1 MADSLRH
8 AIVARNAFVDRHSLE
23 GLRNA
28 DDILPKPKRELLHT
42 WIGERA
48 VRTFVYEWFVSK
60 FDKNKYDE
68 AETSVPLTSIPGFED
83 LSSVAS
89 DIVSGLSSLPWKY
102 SFVIQ
107 LPPAISQVL
116 GRAQVNFEITGE
128 IRIVT
133 PGSGFNDIPPP
144 PHRYLEQ
151 MLPQH
156 ATLSALLLN
165 TALTKPSWD
174 DNGAYIQFDL
184 KGFIGRFEETIA
196 TMIAKDNLKELFGV
210 GFGLRLLQR
219 KFSPDAMSRPASFAI
234 YRFVERAWSF
244 ERWLDIDSPAS
255 QLFLSTV
262 LRRSDELSG
271 FVQATVAMEI
281 LLAERS
287 ETEKVGITELIKNRC
302 AFLLA
307 KTIDE
312 REMIMRDFP
321 LIYDVRSRIVH
332 HGKKRLD
339 EEEKS
344 LLRKRNWLCIRVIWQ
359 EARLFDGSEK

>member
-1 MADSLRH
+1 LADSLRH
-8 AIVARNAFVDRHSLE
+8 AIVARNAYVDRHSLE

-68 AETSVPLTSIPGFED
+68 AETSVQLTSIPGFED

-107 LPPAISQVL
+107 LPPAISRVL
-116 GRAQVNFEITGE
+116 GRAQVNFEITDD

-144 PHRYLEQ
+144 PHRYQEQ
-151 MLPQH
+151 MLPQY

-174 DNGAYIQFDL
+174 DNDAYIQFDL
-184 KGFIGRFEETIA
+184 KGFIGRFEETSP
-196 TMIAKDNLKELFGV
+196 TMIAKDSLKELFGV

-219 KFSPDAMSRPASFAI
+219 KFSPDAMSRPASCAV
-234 YRFVERAWSF
+234 YR
-244 ERWLDIDSPAS
+244 LDMDSPAS

-262 LRRSDELSG
+262 LWRSMNPTISHDSLVENAMEELKRIRAVFCEPKAARLPLAGHWLFDSLSNSDELLG

-302 AFLLA
+302 ASF
-307 KTIDE
+307 
-312 REMIMRDFP
+312 
-321 LIYDVRSRIVH
+321 
-332 HGKKRLD
+332 
-339 EEEKS
+339 
-344 LLRKRNWLCIRVIWQ
+344 
-359 EARLFDGSEK
+359 